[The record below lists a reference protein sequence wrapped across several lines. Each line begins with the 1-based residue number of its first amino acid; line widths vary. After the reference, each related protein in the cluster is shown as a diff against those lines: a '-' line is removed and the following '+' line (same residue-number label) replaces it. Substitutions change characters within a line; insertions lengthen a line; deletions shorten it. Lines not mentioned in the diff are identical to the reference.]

1 MRELVVY
8 TSPGCVPCAA
18 LKPLLIQMQDVY
30 QFPMRFVEASAKT
43 QEAFRTMEI
52 RTAPTVLCL
61 DGETRVG
68 MFVGYRSTPEL
79 IDQLTAWGILEK
91 PACTS

>member
-18 LKPLLIQMQDVY
+18 LKPLLIQMQEVY

-43 QEAFRTMEI
+43 QGAFRKMQI
-52 RTAPTVLCL
+52 RSAPTVLCL
-61 DGETRVG
+61 EGKVTVG
-68 MFVGYRSTPEL
+68 MFVGYKSLEEL
-79 IDQLTAWGILEK
+79 HEQFTTWGILEK

>member
-18 LKPLLIQMQDVY
+18 LKPLLVQLQELF
-30 QFPMRFVEASAKT
+30 QFPMRVIEASAKT
-43 QEAFRTMEI
+43 QAVFRQMEI

-68 MFVGYRSTPEL
+68 MFVGYKSLEEL
-79 IDQLTAWGILEK
+79 HRQLTTWGILEK